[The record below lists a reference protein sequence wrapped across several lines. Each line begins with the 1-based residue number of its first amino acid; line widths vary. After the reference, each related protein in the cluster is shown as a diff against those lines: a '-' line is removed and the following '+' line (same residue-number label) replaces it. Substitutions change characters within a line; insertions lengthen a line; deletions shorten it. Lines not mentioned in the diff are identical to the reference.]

1 MDNYSGFS
9 YFSFF
14 CKSINLPIL
23 LTLFRFF
30 LIPFICIG
38 IITHSWDQALILFL
52 VAAIT
57 DILDGALARLTN
69 SETAL
74 GAYLDPLADKCLVL
88 FSFWS
93 ISMTHFTDFTVPH
106 WFNVTLLIKEL
117 LLVIGAAYFSMLKN
131 NIKIKPSPFGK
142 GANFIQSMCI
152 IMLFFAGLYRIKINQ
167 FLNPILLFIMIISF
181 VALLHYFWIGYKE
194 LSCEQ

>member
-1 MDNYSGFS
+1 MDNYSIFS
-9 YFSFF
+9 YFSLF

-23 LTLFRFF
+23 LTVFRFF
-30 LIPFICIG
+30 LIPFICIS
-38 IITHSWDQALILFL
+38 IVTYSWDQALLLFL

-74 GAYLDPLADKCLVL
+74 GAYLDPLADKCLIL

-93 ISMTHFTDFTVPH
+93 ISITHFAEFTIPY
-106 WFNVTLLIKEL
+106 WFNIGLFIKEL
-117 LLVIGAAYFSMLKN
+117 LLVVAAAFFGMFKN
-131 NIKIKPSPFGK
+131 NIKIKPSVFGK
-142 GANFIQSMCI
+142 GANFIQSTCI
-152 IMLFFAGLYRIKINQ
+152 IMLFFAGLYKIKVNQ
-167 FLNPILLFIMIISF
+167 FLNPILFFIMIISF